1 MEEEE
6 RLEDG
11 RRRGAGGT
19 RGGVGEFLLGLGMAV
34 AGAYLLTQRVTVTS
48 GYWTLW
54 GYNAFGL
61 SLLPLLFG
69 IGLLFFNG
77 RSIAGWLLTFAGVVI
92 VFVGVIANLGV
103 YFQPT
108 SLFNTLVMLV
118 LLAGGI
124 GLVARS
130 LRPHM

>member
-1 MEEEE
+1 VTPETT
-6 RLEDG
+6 
-11 RRRGAGGT
+11 RGAGGT
-19 RGGVGEFLLGLGMAV
+19 SGGMGLFLFGLGMAI
-34 AGAYLLTQRVTVTS
+34 AGGWLLTNQVTVTS
-48 GYWTLW
+48 NFWHFG

-61 SLLPLLFG
+61 SLIPLILG

-77 RSIAGWLLTFAGVVI
+77 RSIIGWLLTFAGAVI
-92 VFVGVIANLGV
+92 IFVGILTNLDI
-103 YFQPT
+103 YFRPT

-130 LRPHM
+130 LRAQ